1 MTISTEKA
9 RSALEAWL
17 RLPTVTQEF
26 ATRLIAGE
34 FLAQSSRPDIAVHRI
49 EFDDGTVD
57 YDAWRRNRINIFQR
71 WRRLETEEHREKF
84 SALTPAILEAIRKN
98 APELHK
104 SITAGQS
111 IEYLVSRLLKESTE
125 AANASLLGAPLH
137 DVLRECDEAIDALHE
152 LRNGYRQQYQRCD
165 Q

>member
-1 MTISTEKA
+1 MLISNEKV
-9 RSALEAWL
+9 RDSLNAWL
-17 RLPTVTQEF
+17 RLPTVTQEY
-26 ATRLIAGE
+26 ATQVITSE
-34 FLAQSSRPDIAVHRI
+34 FLAQPVRPDIAIHRI

-57 YDAWRRNRINIFQR
+57 YAAWRRNRINIFQR
-71 WRRLETEEHREKF
+71 WRKLETQEHQEKF
-84 SALTPAILEAIRKN
+84 TALIPAIFEAIRKS

-104 SITAGQS
+104 RITAGES
-111 IEYLVSRLLKESTE
+111 IEYLVTRLLKESTE

-137 DVLRECDEAIDALHE
+137 DFERECDEAIHALQA

>member
-1 MTISTEKA
+1 MTISIEKTCV
-9 RSALEAWL
+9 ALDAWL
-17 RLPTVTQEF
+17 RMPGITQES
-26 ATRLIAGE
+26 ATQMITRE
-34 FLAQSSRPDIAVHRI
+34 FLAQSVRSDIAVHRI

-57 YDAWRRNRINIFQR
+57 YSAWRRNRINIFQR
-71 WRRLETEEHREKF
+71 WRKLETAEHHEKF
-84 SALTPAILEAIRKN
+84 TALIPAILEAIRKS

-104 SITAGQS
+104 RVTAGES
-111 IEYLVSRLLKESTE
+111 IEYLVTRLLKESTE

-137 DVLRECDEAIDALHE
+137 DFERECDEAIHALQA